1 MLRIIKNIFSGILE
15 GIAATKQYK
24 ASKFLNKDRG
34 GPL

>member
-1 MLRIIKNIFSGILE
+1 MLRTIKNIFSGILE
-15 GIAATKQYK
+15 GIVAAKQYN